1 MLAYYRHSKKEPERA
16 GLKVHYS
23 RRQDLAN
30 AVIAAS
36 RVGSYPYA
44 ARRMSPLWPLAHIHG
59 RSSGATGERK
69 MRPTHDAILQV
80 VLVRANRRAL
90 ED

>member
-1 MLAYYRHSKKEPERA
+1 
-16 GLKVHYS
+16 VHYS

-30 AVIAAS
+30 AAIAAS

-59 RSSGATGERK
+59 RSWGNRRK
-69 MRPTHDAILQV
+69 EDAADHDAILQV
-80 VLVRANRRAL
+80 VLVRANRRRA
-90 ED
+90 

>member
-1 MLAYYRHSKKEPERA
+1 
-16 GLKVHYS
+16 VHYS

-30 AVIAAS
+30 AAIAAS

-44 ARRMSPLWPLAHIHG
+44 ARRMSSLWPLAHIHG
-59 RSSGATGERK
+59 SILRGNRRK
-69 MRPTHDAILQV
+69 EDAADHDAILQV